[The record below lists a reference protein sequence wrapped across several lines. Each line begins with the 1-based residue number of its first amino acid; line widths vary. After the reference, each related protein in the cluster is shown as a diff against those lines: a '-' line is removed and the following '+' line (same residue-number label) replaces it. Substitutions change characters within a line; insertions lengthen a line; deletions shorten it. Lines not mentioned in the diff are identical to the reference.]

1 MTLVDF
7 YFKYLES
14 VGEGRLAAPEGIELT
29 ETEPLP
35 RAAQLQEQIVKMG
48 VPEFVRGC
56 AKLAGEEIPEA
67 LYENFRQE
75 DLLAALSAMLP
86 QEEAPAAEEPDP
98 SEPPKIDEPD
108 GPRSAYEVL
117 LDCCCLDENLLY
129 YLIDILKR
137 GAEEE
142 FQKLALVTARKA
154 FTQADFLYWFATKEQ
169 RAEREELICVTLMD
183 ACLDRLA
190 AEGQKELI
198 AALICGDQTTF
209 ELFRCEAPE
218 LKQLPEATFEW
229 FAENYLQKYYPI
241 RYMLKFNGIAF
252 PKGEMNHDP
261 S

>member
-1 MTLVDF
+1 MTLTDY
-7 YFKYLES
+7 YFRYLES
-14 VGEGRLAAPEGIELT
+14 VGEGNLPAPEGITLT

-35 RAAQLQEQIVKMG
+35 RAAQLQEQIMKLG

-56 AKLAGEEIPEA
+56 AKAAGDEIPEA

-86 QEEAPAAEEPDP
+86 QEELPPEEPDP

-129 YLIDILKR
+129 YLIDVLKR

-154 FTQADFLYWFATKEQ
+154 FTRADFLYWFATKEQ
-169 RAEREELICVTLMD
+169 RGEQEELICVTLID

-218 LKQLPEATFEW
+218 LKQLPDATYEW
-229 FAENYLQKYYPI
+229 FEKNYLQNYYPI
-241 RYMLKFNGIAF
+241 RYMLKFNGISF
-252 PKGEMNHDP
+252 PKGEINRDP

>member
-1 MTLVDF
+1 MTLTDH
-7 YFKYLES
+7 YFKYLQA
-14 VGEGRLAAPEGIELT
+14 VGEGSLPAPEGIALT

-35 RAAQLQEQIVKMG
+35 RAAQLQEQIMSMG
-48 VPEFVRGC
+48 VTEFVRRC
-56 AKLAGEEIPEA
+56 AEAEGVSISPE
-67 LYENFRQE
+67 LYDDFREE
-75 DLLAALSAMLP
+75 DLMAALSAMIAP
-86 QEEAPAAEEPDP
+86 PEEAQPAEPDP
-98 SEPPKIDEPD
+98 SEPPKIEEPD

-129 YLIDILKR
+129 YLIDVLKR

-154 FTQADFLYWFATKEQ
+154 YTQADFLYWFATKEQ
-169 RAEREELICVTLMD
+169 RAEQEELICVTLMD

-209 ELFRCEAPE
+209 ELFRCDAPE
-218 LKQLPEATFEW
+218 LMQLPDATFSW
-229 FAENYLQKYYPI
+229 FEKNYLQNYYPI
-241 RYMLKFNGIAF
+241 RYMLKFNGIHF
-252 PKGEMNHDP
+252 PKGEMR

>member
-1 MTLVDF
+1 MTLTDY
-7 YFKYLES
+7 YFKYLEA
-14 VGEGRLAAPEGIELT
+14 VGEGTLSAPKGISLT

-35 RAAQLQEQIVKMG
+35 RAAQLQEQIMKLG

-56 AKLAGEEIPEA
+56 AELTGDEISEE

-86 QEEAPAAEEPDP
+86 QEEAPASQEADP
-98 SEPPKIDEPD
+98 GPPQIDEPD

-117 LDCCCLDENLLY
+117 LDCCCLDEKLLY

-154 FTQADFLYWFATKEQ
+154 FTQGDFLYWFATKEQ
-169 RAEREELICVTLMD
+169 RASREELICVTLMD

-218 LKQLPEATFEW
+218 LKQLPDATFEW
-229 FAENYLQKYYPI
+229 FAEHYLQNYYPI
-241 RYMLKFNGIAF
+241 RYMLKFNGISF
-252 PKGEMNHDP
+252 PKGALSHDP